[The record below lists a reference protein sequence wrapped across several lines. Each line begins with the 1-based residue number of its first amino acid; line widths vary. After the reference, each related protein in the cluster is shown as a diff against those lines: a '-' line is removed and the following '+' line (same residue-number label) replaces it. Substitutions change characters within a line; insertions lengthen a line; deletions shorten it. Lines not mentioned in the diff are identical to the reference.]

1 MGYDLHIT
9 RKGYWAD
16 EEGEGS
22 ISLSEWHA
30 HVADDPELSQDPN
43 NPGENNY
50 LYLRESGNWPLW
62 YSPELGEINT
72 KNPDIDVIRKLVGIA
87 NSLGAKAQ
95 GDDGELYDLN
105 GNVVPDHSSKLT
117 SRSTSVKKIWWKFW

>member
-9 RKGYWAD
+9 RKKYWAD
-16 EEGEGS
+16 EEDKGS
-22 ISLSEWHA
+22 ISLSEWSA
-30 HVADDPELSQDPN
+30 HVENDPELTQDPN

-72 KNPDIDVIRKLVGIA
+72 KNPDTDVIQKLVRIA
-87 NSLGAKAQ
+87 NSLGAKVQ
-95 GDDGELYDLN
+95 GDDGELYDPN
-105 GNVVPDHSSKLT
+105 GNIVSDQPSELILP
-117 SRSTSVKKIWWKFW
+117 STSVKKSWWKIW